1 MKLSKPHAER
11 VYGRLLF
18 AAVLVLL
25 ATGLVWAQAGSFT
38 KAVVEDHIKKVED
51 GVDEFRD
58 YLENR
63 GESARNNAETAQNS
77 GATRRRAPTANTEAR
92 KDQAS
97 RTKDDLDNALDDL
110 NGATNRL
117 RRRFGP
123 ASNYMDTKR
132 QMEDVMDSAR
142 RVNQVMV
149 KGNYGSQA
157 ERVWTPLRKYIN
169 DLARCYGLPPM
180 GV

>member
-1 MKLSKPHAER
+1 MKFSKQHPATGF
-11 VYGRLLF
+11 GRLLF
-18 AAVLVLL
+18 IIMIGLV
-25 ATGLVWAQAGSFT
+25 ATGLAWAQAGGFT

-51 GVDEFRD
+51 GVDDFRD

-63 GESARNNAETAQNS
+63 GDTARNSAQTAQDS
-77 GATRRRAPTANTEAR
+77 GATRRRAPAANTEAR

-132 QMEDVMDSAR
+132 QMEDVMESAR

-149 KGNYGSQA
+149 KGNYGTQA

-169 DLARCYGLPPM
+169 DLARCYGLPPL